1 MMFMIDEINVMITGK
16 LVIVES
22 IDNEIYWK
30 IQIKSDSYVAMLQQS
45 LLQ

>member
-22 IDNEIYWK
+22 IDKEIYWK

-45 LLQ
+45 LIQ

>member
-22 IDNEIYWK
+22 IDKEIYWK
-30 IQIKSDSYVAMLQQS
+30 IQIKCDSYVAMLQQS
-45 LLQ
+45 LL

>member
-16 LVIVES
+16 LVIVET
-22 IDNEIYWK
+22 IDKEIYWK